1 MGRRTLWELPRGV
14 LICVWSGL
22 ILSSCGDTKTNRTEE
37 DRPPVA
43 SSSSPSAPS
52 DPSRTQG
59 QVLAGRDLGMV
70 VTGSGV
76 EERTRSLDVLE
87 HQLLSFLP
95 QLQEVYDHERA
106 TDSGLMGSLEVH
118 ITIEPSGAISD
129 LRFPVKRVS
138 SEKLTTAV
146 YDRMRGW
153 IFFPAESP
161 VDLRYRLLFVP
172 PSLEIASITAW
183 ERQLAGRVVFERGE
197 GNTPPS
203 PRSSSAT
210 TPGGAEQ
217 PLPANVE
224 QTLSGKNPVAAE
236 APREPSVVASVKEVP
251 PRKSDRAEPDLAP
264 AREKKRSPKSVPG
277 WFAVTRPSVLYAT
290 PEVTAEIVT
299 RLAPGNR
306 VWVVR
311 VTNGDWLEVR
321 SVKGRRPGFLPRETA
336 RPEGQA
342 RIGR

>member
-1 MGRRTLWELPRGV
+1 MVRQTLWEHLRGV
-14 LICVWSGL
+14 VLVFVWGGL
-22 ILSSCGDTKTNRTEE
+22 VLSSCGDTKTDRTEGGS
-37 DRPPVA
+37 PTAA

-52 DPSRTQG
+52 TPSRAQG

-106 TDSGLMGSLEVH
+106 EDPGLMGGLDVH

-146 YDRMRGW
+146 YDHMRGW
-153 IFFPAESP
+153 MFFPAESP

-172 PSLEIASITAW
+172 PGLEIASITVW
-183 ERQLAGRVVFERGE
+183 EKQLAGRVVFERGE
-197 GNTPPS
+197 GNAPPRPHTSPTPAPVV
-203 PRSSSAT
+203 
-210 TPGGAEQ
+210 AEQ
-217 PLPANVE
+217 ALPPVE
-224 QTLSGKNPVAAE
+224 PTSPTKQPVPSTE
-236 APREPSVVASVKEVP
+236 RREPSVVASVKESP
-251 PRKSDRAEPDLAP
+251 PRKSDREDPRRTP
-264 AREKKRSPKSVPG
+264 TPEKKHVSKSVPG

-311 VTNGDWLEVR
+311 VINGDWLEVR

-336 RPEGQA
+336 RPEQQSA
-342 RIGR
+342 GR